1 MGHRKYLAMDHLF
14 RQNKRPFN
22 GNQELGCA
30 PDVLNGDEILK
41 QLEGMMFGDE
51 SVGKARMDIEKEI
64 KESEEEYSYKATRI
78 DR

>member
-1 MGHRKYLAMDHLF
+1 
-14 RQNKRPFN
+14 
-22 GNQELGCA
+22 
-30 PDVLNGDEILK
+30 VLSGDEILK

-51 SVGKARMDIEKEI
+51 SVGKARMDIEKKI